1 MAQTKLY
8 APEGHHFMVNKK
20 GGFYLMKNPST
31 GYKYHKFP
39 NGEASALYI
48 LVDVKNYHATG
59 SAIKSKGAIYN
70 DSVIATG
77 SNTTPSSSTSRATTS
92 RATTSRSTS
101 PRTNSS
107 RSTY

>member
-48 LVDVKNYHATG
+48 LVDVKNYHASG

-77 SNTTPSSSTSRATTS
+77 SVSVPSRSANRSK
-92 RATTSRSTS
+92 TSRSTS
-101 PRTNSS
+101 SRTSSS
-107 RSTY
+107 RSIY